1 MRKRR
6 ILFILAALILFLPG
20 YTANGMVAF
29 SKTNM
34 SPDLLALFPNPDP
47 PFQKD
52 GNSNENQPEG
62 ATPKNVIFMIGDG
75 MGIGQMEI
83 ARQFE
88 HGKDGR
94 LFIETLPN
102 VALAHTYSANNPV
115 TDSAAG
121 GTALSTGK
129 KTNNGMI
136 AVSPDKK
143 EITSILKKF
152 KQAGNRVGI
161 VTTHK
166 VTDATP
172 AAFTANVANR
182 WADQAEI
189 ARQQFNGELDVI
201 LGGGSSYFEPESHNG
216 FNLIEKFKEKGY
228 SFAADRNE
236 LKKAKGNKLLG
247 LFNDDHLNFTLDR
260 DELKSQ
266 EPSLKEMT
274 EKGIEVLSKG
284 DKGFFMM
291 VEGARVD
298 HASHAADLT
307 SIWKETIDFDESVK
321 YATNWARE
329 HGNTLVVVVADHE
342 TMGISA
348 TDAMDIDALKKIS
361 VSHEFMANQ
370 LEKGERS
377 GEYTPES
384 VKKVF
389 KTYANI
395 DLSDEEVN
403 QFNQKLKES
412 RGKVYSSRQVGWEIG
427 SIIADHYHGGTLNSP
442 TRSLSGT
449 GGHTGNL
456 VPVFA
461 YGAGSEKFDGV
472 LDNTDIP
479 KIIAEL
485 MGYRL

>member
-6 ILFILAALILFLPG
+6 ILFALVALILFLPG
-20 YTANGMVAF
+20 YTASGKAF
-29 SKTNM
+29 SNEE
-34 SPDLLALFPNPDP
+34 LALFPNPKP
-47 PFQKD
+47 PFQDD
-52 GNSNENQPEG
+52 GKSNENQAEG
-62 ATPKNVIFMIGDG
+62 ATPKNVILMIGDG

-83 ARQFE
+83 ARMLE
-88 HGKDGR
+88 YGRDGR

-121 GTALSTGK
+121 GTALSTGR
-129 KTNNGMI
+129 KTNNEMI

-143 EITSILKKF
+143 EIPSILKRF
-152 KQAGNRVGI
+152 KEAGSKVGI

-201 LGGGSSYFEPESHNG
+201 LGGGRSYFEPESHNG

-228 SFAADRNE
+228 SYAANRKE
-236 LKKAKGNKLLG
+236 LQKAEGNKLIG
-247 LFNDDHLNFTLDR
+247 LFNDDHLNFTQDR

-274 EKGIEVLSKG
+274 QKGIEVLSKG

-291 VEGARVD
+291 VEGARID

-307 SIWKETIDFDESVK
+307 SVWKETIDFDESVK
-321 YATNWARE
+321 YATNWAKE
-329 HGNTLVVVVADHE
+329 HGNTLVVVLADHE

-348 TDAMDIDALKKIS
+348 TETMDIAALKKIE
-361 VSHEFMANQ
+361 VSHEFMVNQ
-370 LEKGERS
+370 LEKAERS

-384 VKKVF
+384 IKRVF

-395 DLSDEEVN
+395 DLSDEEIN
-403 QFNQKLKES
+403 QFNQKVKES

-427 SIIADHYHGGTLNSP
+427 SMIAEHYHGGTLNSA
-442 TRSLSGT
+442 TRSLSST

-461 YGAGSEKFDGV
+461 YGAGSEKFEGV

-479 KIIAEL
+479 KIIADL
-485 MGYRL
+485 LGYRL

>member
-1 MRKRR
+1 MQKRR
-6 ILFILAALILFLPG
+6 ILFILAALILLFPG
-20 YTANGMVAF
+20 YTAIGTKVDTSSN
-29 SKTNM
+29 
-34 SPDLLALFPNPDP
+34 LLALFPNPDP

-52 GNSNENQPEG
+52 GNSNEKQPEG
-62 ATPKNVIFMIGDG
+62 TTPKNVIFMIGDG

-83 ARQFE
+83 ARMFE

-102 VALAHTYSANNPV
+102 VALAHTYSANNLV

-121 GTALSTGK
+121 GTALSTGR
-129 KTNNGMI
+129 KTNNEMI

-143 EITSILKKF
+143 DMTSILKRF
-152 KQAGNRVGI
+152 KQAGHKVGI

-189 ARQQFNGELDVI
+189 ARQQFNGELDLI
-201 LGGGSSYFEPESHNG
+201 LGGGRSYFEPESHNG

-228 SFAADRNE
+228 SYAADRNE
-236 LKKAKGNKLLG
+236 LKNAKGDKLLG
-247 LFNDDHLNFTLDR
+247 LFSEEHLNFTLDR
-260 DELKSQ
+260 DELKSV

-274 EKGIEVLSKG
+274 EKGIEVLSKE

-291 VEGARVD
+291 VEGARID

-321 YATNWARE
+321 YATNWAKE

-342 TMGISA
+342 TMGVSA
-348 TDAMDIDALKKIS
+348 TEAMDIDALKKIS
-361 VSHEFMANQ
+361 VSHEFMANK
-370 LEKGERS
+370 LEKVGRS
-377 GEYTPES
+377 GEYSTES
-384 VKKVF
+384 IKKVF

-395 DLSDEEVN
+395 ELSDEEIN
-403 QFNQKLKES
+403 QFNQKVKGD
-412 RGKVYSSRQVGWEIG
+412 RGKVYSSQKVGWEIG
-427 SIIADHYHGGTLNSP
+427 SMIADHYHGGTLNSP
-442 TRSLSGT
+442 TRALSST

-461 YGAGSEKFDGV
+461 YGAGAEKFEGV

-479 KIIAEL
+479 NMIAEL
-485 MGYRL
+485 MGYKL